1 MSYAFIRK
9 RSKNYIVYLE
19 YTDETTGKKKQ
30 KNMGSYP
37 LKRDASKRLN
47 ELKEEIYNDDLV
59 APNDMKLE
67 KYLMD
72 FLEKYKPNLS
82 ITTYNCYIRICK
94 KYINPMLGN
103 IKLNDLKPIHIQ
115 NYVDDLV
122 GILSPQTI
130 KIHINILNLAL
141 KRAYKLKL
149 VKYDIV
155 DCIEVPKNKKFKS
168 EVYDQKDIAKL
179 LETIKNTDLELPIN
193 LAIGLGLRIS
203 EVLWLSWSDIDFT
216 ENTITIEKI
225 TARDS
230 GKVIL
235 KEPKTDTSK
244 RTISAPKEVMAMLK
258 DYKRK
263 YLQDKLQGKIKDCN
277 LLFLDKNENPIAED
291 VLSKKFSRFL
301 KKHNLKHIRFHD
313 LRHSHVTLLINA
325 KVPIKVISER
335 VGHSNVNTTLNI
347 YSHTLKEMDQEAS
360 EKISESIFKLGW
372 LKIELKVRKKPL
384 CIRLFKRFY
393 KWFLY
398 LLIVNIFKL
407 IKKDF
412 EAFY

>member
-179 LETIKNTDLELPIN
+179 LETTKNTDLELPIN
-193 LAIGLGLRIS
+193 LAVGLGLRIS
-203 EVLWLSWSDIDFT
+203 EVLGLSWSDIDFM

-225 TARDS
+225 TARDN

-360 EKISESIFKLGW
+360 EKISESIFKLS
-372 LKIELKVRKKPL
+372 
-384 CIRLFKRFY
+384 
-393 KWFLY
+393 
-398 LLIVNIFKL
+398 
-407 IKKDF
+407 
-412 EAFY
+412 